1 MEYII
6 SLTVLVFFILI
17 YVIYNLMVKV
27 EKLEKTNSSQE
38 EYILEFYNLVKYS
51 EERVKEIDSKQL
63 FQSDD
68 EVGFFFTNLKNIQE
82 ILSEY
87 IKFIK

>member
-1 MEYII
+1 MEYLI
-6 SLTVLVFFILI
+6 SFTVLVFLILI
-17 YVIYNLMVKV
+17 YVIRNLMVKV

-38 EYILEFYNLVKYS
+38 EYILEFYKLIKYS
-51 EERVKEIDSKQL
+51 EERIKEIDSKQL

-68 EVGFFFTNLKNIQE
+68 EVGFFFTNLKNLQE
-82 ILSEY
+82 LLSEY